1 MLGTTLG
8 MTTLVIEKK
17 ISWPTLR
24 NTTEEVFS
32 LVMYSYFPREQLD
45 EREEIQ
51 EFIYLSNIIEPYHV
65 HWART
70 L

>member
-51 EFIYLSNIIEPYHV
+51 EFIYLSNIIEPYYV